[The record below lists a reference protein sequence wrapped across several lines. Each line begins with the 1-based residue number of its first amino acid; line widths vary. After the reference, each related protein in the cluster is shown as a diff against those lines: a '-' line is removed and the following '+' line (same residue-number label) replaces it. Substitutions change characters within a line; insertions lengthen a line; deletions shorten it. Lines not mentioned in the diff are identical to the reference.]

1 MIKKFKTEYMPVF
14 YQVKTVNSEC
24 GSKLAKKIFLRLQCM
39 YVGMHIVY
47 GIVYIYNYGQ
57 YDFFTKVS
65 IYLNII

>member
-14 YQVKTVNSEC
+14 YQVKTVNTEC

-57 YDFFTKVS
+57 
-65 IYLNII
+65 